1 MSRPLSRPLSRRV
14 VTVLA
19 TASAALV
26 LGGCVSLWPKTPPV
40 QLYELSPE
48 VEPAPAA
55 ASGHPEV
62 NVRLESVRFQQA
74 AAGDR
79 ILTVH
84 DGEAAYIGGARWVSP
99 AESLFEEGLG
109 RAFARHASGVRLVP
123 HSATVGTS
131 YALSVDV
138 DTFQVRMEGGTPTV
152 ETALRARLIRFPE
165 EKIVVDRRIDVTRK
179 ADADRVASIVRAY
192 DSALGAALT
201 TLVES
206 TDEAAANGR

>member
-1 MSRPLSRPLSRRV
+1 MSRRV
-14 VTVLA
+14 VTVCVA
-19 TASAALV
+19 ASAALA

-48 VEPAPAA
+48 VEAAPTAGSGRPA
-55 ASGHPEV
+55 V
-62 NVRLESVRFQQA
+62 DIRLESVRFQQA

-84 DGEAAYIGGARWVSP
+84 DDQAAYIGGARWVSP
-99 AESLFEEGLG
+99 AETLFEEGLG
-109 RAFARHASGVRLVP
+109 RAFAQHARGVRLVP
-123 HSATVGTS
+123 HSAAAGIS

-138 DTFQVRMEGGTPTV
+138 DTFQVRMVGGTPTV

-165 EKIVVDRRIDVTRK
+165 GKIVLDQRIDVTRK

-192 DSALGAALT
+192 DVALGAALT

-206 TDEAAANGR
+206 TDEVAGNRAG